1 MKAKSIYCANNDKI
15 YPSAS
20 AASQELN
27 VSRDLI
33 SKAATGQIAHAKY
46 YVFAFMDEFTDQA
59 AMRRQLLYNAFK
71 IRL

>member
-1 MKAKSIYCANNDKI
+1 MKAKSIYCANNNKI

-46 YVFAFMDEFTDQA
+46 YVFAFLDECSDQA
-59 AMRRQLLYNAFK
+59 ALRRQMLYNVFK

>member
-1 MKAKSIYCANNDKI
+1 MKAIYCANNNKI

-20 AASQELN
+20 AASQELG

-46 YVFAFMDEFTDQA
+46 YVFAFLGDSCSDQA
-59 AMRRQLLYNAFK
+59 ALRRQMLYNAFK